1 MSITHK
7 LKWRF
12 YEIYQVTLNI
22 RCMFIVCNV
31 FLFAFVT
38 EENPIPGMIG
48 FYGFLA
54 VFLLFFILGWVIK
67 DNPKIPKDKD
77 HQDSNDK

>member
-1 MSITHK
+1 MKSIK
-7 LKWRF
+7 LLLTSVVCLLF
-12 YEIYQVTLNI
+12 A
-22 RCMFIVCNV
+22 MF

-77 HQDSNDK
+77 HQDTNDK

>member
-1 MSITHK
+1 MKSIK
-7 LKWRF
+7 LLLTS
-12 YEIYQVTLNI
+12 V
-22 RCMFIVCNV
+22 VCLLFSML

>member
-1 MSITHK
+1 MKSIK
-7 LKWRF
+7 LLLTSVVCLLF
-12 YEIYQVTLNI
+12 A
-22 RCMFIVCNV
+22 MF

-67 DNPKIPKDKD
+67 DTPKSPKDKD
-77 HQDSNDK
+77 HQDTNDK

>member
-1 MSITHK
+1 MKSIK
-7 LKWRF
+7 LLLTS
-12 YEIYQVTLNI
+12 V
-22 RCMFIVCNV
+22 VCLLFSML

-77 HQDSNDK
+77 HQDTNDK

>member
-1 MSITHK
+1 MKSIK
-7 LKWRF
+7 LLLTS
-12 YEIYQVTLNI
+12 V
-22 RCMFIVCNV
+22 VCLLFSML

-54 VFLLFFILGWVIK
+54 VFLLFFILGWAIK

-77 HQDSNDK
+77 HQDTNNK

>member
-1 MSITHK
+1 MKSIK
-7 LKWRF
+7 LLLTSGVCLLF
-12 YEIYQVTLNI
+12 A
-22 RCMFIVCNV
+22 MF